1 MTEFSCILIDARNPQ
16 WGNAEHTLIDV
27 EAKWEHLE
35 SEGYLPFSANPEDV
49 EAHGRD
55 LYQRCINGEF
65 GTIAEYVA
73 PPEPEPVVEETPT
86 E

>member
-1 MTEFSCILIDARNPQ
+1 VTDFTCKLIDARNPR
-16 WGNAEHTLIDV
+16 WANAEQTLISV

-35 SEGYLPFSANPEDV
+35 SEGYLGFGANPNDP

-55 LYQRCINGEF
+55 LYQRCVDGEF
-65 GTIAEYVA
+65 GTIGAYVA
-73 PPEPEPVVEETPT
+73 PPEPEVSEE

>member
-1 MTEFSCILIDARNPQ
+1 MTNFNCILIDARNPR
-16 WGNAEHTLIDV
+16 WTSAEHTSIVV
-27 EAKWEHLE
+27 EAKWEHIVNM
-35 SEGYLPFSANPEDV
+35 GYLEFHAMPNDV

-73 PPEPEPVVEETPT
+73 PPVEEQPS